1 MLPTS
6 AFTPSLYVRH
16 TASMVCISE
25 LELELELGLEQEM
38 ESGPELE
45 LEQEMELELVK
56 KLQAPLI
63 NIYRLNYA
71 FYAYTEIA
79 D

>member
-1 MLPTS
+1 M
-6 AFTPSLYVRH
+6 
-16 TASMVCISE
+16 
-25 LELELELGLEQEM
+25 ELGLEQEM

-45 LEQEMELELVK
+45 LEQEMELVK